1 MLSLASQCSIIT
13 ILHLH
18 NTILHKSAT
27 PYVASCKEITIGLNL
42 DLSQRF
48 PGDIPQEKV
57 LFKPTFKSLPRAT
70 RSSKDKYNE
79 NESTDPQIQLSYF
92 FFSSFEEF
100 VLFSLLLF
108 LSVGTSSCQMGFI
121 LKFKCFILWQYCP
134 LHHIQCQLLF
144 LQNQMLGE
152 FLNCLRIRH

>member
-1 MLSLASQCSIIT
+1 MLQLLCSIIFFQAQSFSQIEFLSTFFKPGSETDSFEHPWMLSLASQCSIIT

-57 LFKPTFKSLPRAT
+57 LLKPTFKSLPRAT
-70 RSSKDKYNE
+70 PSSKDKYNE
-79 NESTDPQIQLSYF
+79 NESTDPEIQLPHF
-92 FFSSFEEF
+92 FFFF
-100 VLFSLLLF
+100 
-108 LSVGTSSCQMGFI
+108 
-121 LKFKCFILWQYCP
+121 
-134 LHHIQCQLLF
+134 
-144 LQNQMLGE
+144 
-152 FLNCLRIRH
+152 

>member
-57 LFKPTFKSLPRAT
+57 LLKPTFKSLPRAT
-70 RSSKDKYNE
+70 PSSKDKYNE
-79 NESTDPQIQLSYF
+79 NESTDPEIQLPHF
-92 FFSSFEEF
+92 FF
-100 VLFSLLLF
+100 LLLRS
-108 LSVGTSSCQMGFI
+108 LSCSSCCYSF
-121 LKFKCFILWQYCP
+121 
-134 LHHIQCQLLF
+134 LLVLAVARWALF
-144 LQNQMLGE
+144 
-152 FLNCLRIRH
+152 